1 MVCINSKSQHYF
13 LFELV
18 VFQRILRIDVLY
30 HFGGSK
36 AKRHDLGACIIL
48 VGDHFS
54 GHTFALVR
62 ACIILVIQIFLGFC
76 FKNLDRIL

>member
-1 MVCINSKSQHYF
+1 MVCINSKSPHYF

-18 VFQRILRIDVLY
+18 GFQRILRIDALY
-30 HFGGSK
+30 HFAGSK

-54 GHTFALVR
+54 GTTFSSSKT
-62 ACIILVIQIFLGFC
+62 GFVS
-76 FKNLDRIL
+76 F